1 MILLTE
7 PGARLER
14 ALGNGENTQVLIAL
28 SCKLVPTTYCYNEIL
43 LNLCM
48 LFIFHIFVVN

>member
-28 SCKLVPTTYCYNEIL
+28 SCKLVPATCCYNEIL

-48 LFIFHIFVVN
+48 LLIFHIFVVN